1 MIQNILAKL
10 TKRIRNPSLKEV
22 SILRYNPT
30 TKEIL
35 VAFHHKLYDY
45 HKWVLGMNK
54 RTLKNNLKEE
64 GYTIRKDYTVIKKK

>member
-1 MIQNILAKL
+1 MIQNILTKL
-10 TKRIRNPSLKEV
+10 TKRIRNPSLKEA
-22 SILRYNPT
+22 SILKYNPV

-54 RTLKNNLKEE
+54 RTFKNKLKEE
-64 GYTIRKDYTVIKKK
+64 GYTIRKDYTVVKKK

>member
-22 SILRYNPT
+22 SILMYNPI
-30 TKEIL
+30 TKELL
-35 VAFHHKLYDY
+35 VSFHHKLYDY

-54 RTLKNNLKEE
+54 RTFKNKLKEE
-64 GYTIRKDYTVIKKK
+64 GYTIRKDYTVVKKK